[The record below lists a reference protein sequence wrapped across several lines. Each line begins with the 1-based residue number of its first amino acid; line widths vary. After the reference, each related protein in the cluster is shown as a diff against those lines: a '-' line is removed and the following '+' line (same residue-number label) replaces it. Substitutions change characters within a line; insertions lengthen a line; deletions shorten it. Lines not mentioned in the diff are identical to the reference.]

1 VLFSQF
7 GVKKVT
13 TDEIARVAGVSKA
26 TVYRYYKN
34 KHEIFLDVVK
44 IETNAML
51 TAIKQAIDG
60 ETTVVGK
67 LKAHLMMKME
77 KIYELINFY
86 RVTQEI
92 WGDHWPHVADVLEYS
107 LEEEENLIRSILEN
121 GNRRNEV
128 NVKDV
133 DLVAHVIVVSFKS
146 IEYPWALEGQ
156 NFSLSRVVDTMLDI
170 FMNGLQKR

>member
-60 ETTVVGK
+60 ETTVVG
-67 LKAHLMMKME
+67 
-77 KIYELINFY
+77 
-86 RVTQEI
+86 T
-92 WGDHWPHVADVLEYS
+92 
-107 LEEEENLIRSILEN
+107 
-121 GNRRNEV
+121 
-128 NVKDV
+128 
-133 DLVAHVIVVSFKS
+133 
-146 IEYPWALEGQ
+146 
-156 NFSLSRVVDTMLDI
+156 
-170 FMNGLQKR
+170 